1 MSFKNFPPLDFT
13 ITQERQNLTN
23 ALNKLSKEI
32 SDRELIAKP
41 IVNGNHLDSEKVID
55 SIDPSDG
62 ETVLGRIYL
71 ASEDDTDHAILK
83 LIEYEKDWIL
93 SSPEERIQAL
103 KNTAE
108 TMGELRYE
116 LCALIIREA
125 GKPWKEADAD
135 VVEAIDFCNYYANLA
150 EELFLNPKKTQKV
163 LGEQNQIKYLG
174 KGLTTVIA
182 PWNFPLAILTGMTVA
197 ALVSGN
203 VVAIKPA
210 EQTSLIASKL
220 VSILLSSGFPDQS
233 LSFLPGIGEEVGAKL
248 VKSIHT
254 KQICFTGS
262 LQVGKEILNVAKEI
276 PEGQKHI
283 KGVISELGGK
293 NVVIVDDDADL
304 DEALKGILY
313 SAFAFSGQKCS
324 ALSRLIVVNS
334 AYEPLLERLKESAKD
349 LISGPAKESSTFLGP
364 VIDGE
369 ARDRLIKAI
378 STYKQEMPLLCE
390 SDIPKTAGYFVP
402 ITIFKDVPTSS
413 EIWNKELFG
422 PILAVAKAKDF
433 DEAIEMAN
441 NSDYALTAGLF
452 SRSPKNI
459 EKATKLIEAGNIY
472 INRSCTGAIVE
483 RQPFG
488 GYKLSGT
495 GNKAGGV
502 DYLKQFVVTRCISE
516 NTMRRGFTPEL
527 V

>member
-1 MSFKNFPPLDFT
+1 MSFENYPPLDFT
-13 ITQERQNLTN
+13 ITQERQNLIN
-23 ALNKLSKEI
+23 ALKKLENDI
-32 SDRELIAKP
+32 NDGELIAKP
-41 IVNGNHLDSEKVID
+41 IINGERIDSKNVID

-62 ETVLGRIYL
+62 ETVVGKVYL
-71 ASEDDTDHAILK
+71 ASVEDTENAIEALK
-83 LIEYEKDWIL
+83 AYEREWIL
-93 SSPEERIQAL
+93 SSPESRIQAL

-108 TMGELRYE
+108 ALSEQRFE
-116 LCALIIREA
+116 LCSLIIREA

-135 VVEAIDFCNYYANLA
+135 VAEAIDFCNYYAFLA
-150 EELFLNPKKTQKV
+150 EQLFLNPRKTQDV

-197 ALVSGN
+197 GLVTGN

-220 VSILLSSGFPDQS
+220 VSILLASGFPQES
-233 LSFLPGIGEEVGAKL
+233 LAFLPGIGEEVGAKL
-248 VKSIHT
+248 VKSIYT

-262 LQVGKEILNVAKEI
+262 MAVGKEILSVAKEI
-276 PEGQKHI
+276 PEGQTHI

-293 NVVIVDDDADL
+293 NAIIVDDDADL

-324 ALSRLIVVNS
+324 ALSRLIVVDS
-334 AYEPLLERLKESAKD
+334 AYEPLLERLKESARD
-349 LISGPAKESSTFLGP
+349 IISGPADESSSFLGP
-364 VIDGE
+364 VIDEE
-369 ARDRLIKAI
+369 ARDRLLKAI
-378 STYKQEMPLLCE
+378 SRYKQEIPLLCE
-390 SDIPKTAGYFVP
+390 SDIPNTGYFVP
-402 ITIFKDVPTSS
+402 ITIFKDVPTDS
-413 EIWNKELFG
+413 EIWNTELFG
-422 PILAVAKAKDF
+422 PVLAVTKAKDF
-433 DEAIEMAN
+433 DHAIDIAN
-441 NSDYALTAGLF
+441 NSPYALTAGLF
-452 SRSPKNI
+452 SRSPSNI
-459 EKATKLIEAGNIY
+459 EKATSLIEAGNIY

-483 RQPFG
+483 RHPFG

-502 DYLKQFVVTRCISE
+502 DYLKQFVVVRCISE